1 MNAYKDNQTL
11 MSTHEVAEYLRLRER
26 KIYELVAQRSIP
38 HSRVLGKLLF
48 PRALVDEWVNRGM
61 AGQLLATSRN
71 APSVVAGSSD
81 PLLEWAI
88 RESRCGL
95 ATLTYGSTD
104 GIDRLIGG
112 QACAAA
118 LHLPSG
124 NKETAQSRLAH
135 LDCVMIRWAK
145 REQGLVLAPNN
156 PRKIKNVADLKK
168 PKVKTIVR
176 QTGAGSAL
184 LFDQLLDE
192 ANIEL
197 SELNLVSPH
206 APSESDVATA
216 ILDGRADVG
225 LAVKAVAQQFHLHF
239 IPLAT
244 EALDIAILRGSYF
257 DPPLQKLFEFTR
269 TASFQRHAKL
279 LAGYDIQSIGQVQW
293 NA

>member
-1 MNAYKDNQTL
+1 MNAYKNSQSL
-11 MSTHEVAEYLRLRER
+11 MNTHEVADYLRLRER
-26 KIYELVAQRSIP
+26 KIYELVAQRAIP
-38 HSRVLGKLLF
+38 HSRVSGKLLF

-61 AGQLLATSRN
+61 AGQLLTTSRN

-95 ATLTYGSTD
+95 ATLTYGSSD

-124 NKETAQSRLAH
+124 NKEMAQSRLAH
-135 LDCVMIRWAK
+135 LDCVMVRWAT
-145 REQGLVLAPNN
+145 REQGLVIAPKN
-156 PRKIKNVADLKK
+156 PKKIKGIADLKK
-168 PKVKTIVR
+168 AKVKTIVR
-176 QTGAGSAL
+176 QAGAGSAL
-184 LFDQLLDE
+184 LFEKLLAN

-197 SELNLVSPH
+197 SELHLIIPA

-216 ILDGRADVG
+216 ILDGRADAG
-225 LAVKAVAQQFHLHF
+225 LAVRAVAQQFHLDF

-244 EALDIAILRGSYF
+244 EELDIALLRGSYF
-257 DPPLQKLFEFTR
+257 DPPLQRLFEFTR
-269 TASFQRHAKL
+269 TALFQRHAKL
-279 LAGYDIQSIGQVQW
+279 LAGYDIKSIGQVQW